1 MEVVELYHIVPI
13 SFATVLTVHAL
24 TRPVLPHHRIAK
36 NPKHMRESPLQCR
49 PGASLACIHPCNL

>member
-24 TRPVLPHHRIAK
+24 TRPVLPHHGIAK
-36 NPKHMRESPLQCR
+36 NPKHCGNPHYNADLELP
-49 PGASLACIHPCNL
+49 